1 MIFERQ
7 WCHVCHS
14 YEDFMRMRNVLQ
26 LYTKYHRRLR
36 HGANKILEQQRE
48 KNYPVLNCWTF
59 LETCVPF
66 LLVAFQKK
74 TKINRTTKESQ
85 KPRSMYSSSI
95 VVKPSTWHKLR
106 TTYRIFEKIS
116 PCPSLDRRLYIFND
130 GNLSFRHRSNIS

>member
-1 MIFERQ
+1 MIVERQ

-26 LYTKYHRRLR
+26 LHTKYHRRLR

-66 LLVAFQKK
+66 LLVGFQKK

-85 KPRSMYSSSI
+85 KPRSI
-95 VVKPSTWHKLR
+95 AVKHGTNYGLR
-106 TTYRIFEKIS
+106 IQYLKK
-116 PCPSLDRRLYIFND
+116 
-130 GNLSFRHRSNIS
+130 

>member
-1 MIFERQ
+1 
-7 WCHVCHS
+7 
-14 YEDFMRMRNVLQ
+14 MRMRNVLQ
-26 LYTKYHRRLR
+26 LHTKYHRRLR

-85 KPRSMYSSSI
+85 KPRSI
-95 VVKPSTWHKLR
+95 AVKQ
-106 TTYRIFEKIS
+106 
-116 PCPSLDRRLYIFND
+116 
-130 GNLSFRHRSNIS
+130 

>member
-1 MIFERQ
+1 
-7 WCHVCHS
+7 
-14 YEDFMRMRNVLQ
+14 MRMRNVLQ
-26 LYTKYHRRLR
+26 LHTKYHRRLR

-74 TKINRTTKESQ
+74 SKINRTTKESQ
-85 KPRSMYSSSI
+85 KPRSMYSSI

-106 TTYRIFEKIS
+106 TTYRIF
-116 PCPSLDRRLYIFND
+116 
-130 GNLSFRHRSNIS
+130 